1 MEIIIKYIFQVLLEL
16 KVFCIKCVIYYLSCY
31 VMKIK
36 FRRCSYV
43 VIFLFIV
50 NIILLIKIL
59 FESNIVEE
67 GKLNERD
74 KIINIFLVACKHPE
88 KAENFV

>member
-1 MEIIIKYIFQVLLEL
+1 
-16 KVFCIKCVIYYLSCY
+16 
-31 VMKIK
+31 MKIK
-36 FRRCSYV
+36 FGRCSYV